1 MMVCGADII
10 HNLDKRISARQFR
23 YSIEKYMS
31 SEKFDPAHEIE
42 LDIIKGLIK
51 QVCDSYFISK
61 S

>member
-51 QVCDSYFISK
+51 
-61 S
+61 